1 MLSTEPQ
8 IVADYVDTG
17 KIRYVYYPMLDHG
30 PTQKTYEAAEC
41 AGEQSPEAFWTV
53 HDLFYE
59 EQNRLW
65 SANSDLYVEFA
76 QRAGV
81 PDLGAFRQ
89 CVESGKY
96 AAKTIELDRLRRSE
110 SIRLRPSFL
119 INDQLIPGAQRYE
132 QLATLIDLALDEGQP
147 SHS

>member
-8 IVADYVDTG
+8 IVAEYADSG

-41 AGEQSPEAFWTV
+41 AGEQDAEAFWTI

-59 EQNRLW
+59 EQNQLW
-65 SANSDLYVEFA
+65 SATGDLYVEFA

-81 PDLGAFRQ
+81 PDLDTFRQ
-89 CVESGKY
+89 CVDGGKY

-132 QLATLIDLALDEGQP
+132 QLATLIDQALAAQ
-147 SHS
+147 